1 MTKARELSGE
11 SLLPPEAAPGVDH
24 QHGHRER
31 LRQRFLQAG
40 GDALGDYE
48 LLELILF
55 PALPRRDVKPLA
67 KTLLARFGSFAEV
80 IAAEPDAL
88 LAVQGVGESAVVAL
102 KAINHAAQRLL
113 RSRVMNRPVLSNWQ
127 ALIDCCRATMAYEP
141 VEQFRLLYLNKKNVL
156 IADERQQRGTIDHTP
171 VYPREVVK
179 RALELGAS
187 ALIMVHNHP
196 SGDPAPSK
204 ADIEMTRELKS
215 IAEELGIVVHD
226 HLIVA
231 REGNRSFKSMGLL

>member
-102 KAINHAAQRLL
+102 KGINHAAQRLL

-127 ALIDCCRATMAYEP
+127 ALIDYCRATVAYEP
-141 VEQFRLLYLNKKNVL
+141 VEQFRLLYLTDIPL
-156 IADERQQRGTIDHTP
+156 INHGLRQNCSQHGRPG
-171 VYPREVVK
+171 
-179 RALELGAS
+179 
-187 ALIMVHNHP
+187 
-196 SGDPAPSK
+196 
-204 ADIEMTRELKS
+204 
-215 IAEELGIVVHD
+215 
-226 HLIVA
+226 
-231 REGNRSFKSMGLL
+231 